1 MLSEEAPEEQEATV
15 CCEREQVRR
24 YGVSPQDRN
33 KKKKTQNKLSQKST
47 KRQNKC
53 ITNKTFHWVIIHL
66 SGQ

>member
-24 YGVSPQDRN
+24 YG
-33 KKKKTQNKLSQKST
+33 TQNKLSQKST